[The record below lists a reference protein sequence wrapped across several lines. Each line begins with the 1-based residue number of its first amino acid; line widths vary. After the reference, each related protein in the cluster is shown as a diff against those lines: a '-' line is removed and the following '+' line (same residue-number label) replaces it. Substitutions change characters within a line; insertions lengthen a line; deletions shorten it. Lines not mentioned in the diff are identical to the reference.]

1 MAENDNVKL
10 LERQIKGKPVYIILL
25 YTFIITLIGLLVYMG
40 LIITATYKIGVG
52 KEYELF
58 RDFLFIFLMIF
69 ALAIGLG
76 YEVYLRIIKHV
87 NESMKKREED
97 FILLSTALLYVDMGF
112 FHWQHYHIDYKKE
125 GIKEKEGIEENKQN
139 EYAVHHKNNAIDLTE
154 RAYKKVLKL
163 DLSDQ
168 RNERLKCQIMNNL
181 GWYLAEGGEDE
192 DRDFSKK
199 CAYYIMKRIEN
210 FPDKRKD
217 WQETFDYIIEKYGPA
232 NQSKLE

>member
-1 MAENDNVKL
+1 MDEKDNVKL
-10 LERQIKGKPVYIILL
+10 LERQIRGKPIYIILL

-58 RDFLFIFLMIF
+58 RDILTII
-69 ALAIGLG
+69 LAVSGLSIAIVG
-76 YEVYLRIIKHV
+76 YGIYHSILKYAEK
-87 NESMKKREED
+87 SMKKREED

-112 FHWQHYHIDYKKE
+112 FHWQHYEIDYKIEAK
-125 GIKEKEGIEENKQN
+125 EENKQN
-139 EYAVHHKNNAIDLTE
+139 EYAVHHKNNAINLTE

-163 DLSDQ
+163 DVSDQ

-181 GWYLAEGGEDE
+181 GWYLADGGEE
-192 DRDFSKK
+192 KDRDFSKK

-210 FPDKRKD
+210 FPDKREQ
-217 WQETFDYIIEKYGPA
+217 WQETFDRIIEKYGPT
-232 NQSKLE
+232 NQFELE